1 MRRDAARAG
10 SPSRRADSAVPA
22 APSATADGAEA
33 RVLERC
39 PVPPVVET
47 PVRTGS
53 VQKGGATL
61 LPRLPMIVLALAL
74 VAGATSRAA
83 AEAPSLEI
91 CGNCIDDDGNGL
103 VDLADAACCAPE
115 RTAAMELREGII
127 APGDET
133 SRLRLTATL
142 GGGARISAGGQ
153 QVLMQLGSA
162 PNGSFCASMP
172 PSAFRG
178 TADRLRLGRE
188 AVAGARGVRRM
199 SLRRQPDGAV
209 RWQARGRRVGFST
222 DGRQGS
228 LDILLLLADATAPG
242 EGARCFAARAFFRPG
257 RKGTL
262 VAE

>member
-10 SPSRRADSAVPA
+10 CAPRNADSTVLAA
-22 APSATADGAEA
+22 APARAARAEA

-39 PVPPVVET
+39 PVPPVIET
-47 PVRTGS
+47 PVRTGR

-61 LPRLPMIVLALAL
+61 LPRLPMMVLALAL
-74 VAGATSRAA
+74 VAGATGRAA

-115 RTAAMELREGII
+115 RTAAMKLRAGVI
-127 APGDET
+127 APGAET
-133 SRLRLTATL
+133 SRLRLAATL
-142 GGGARISAGGQ
+142 GGDARISADGQ

-162 PNGSFCASMP
+162 PNRSFCASMP

-178 TADRLRLGRE
+178 TAEKLRLGRD
-188 AVAGARGVRRM
+188 AAAGARGVRRM
-199 SLRRQPDGAV
+199 SLRRRPDGGV

-222 DGRQGS
+222 DERQGS
-228 LDILLLLADATAPG
+228 LDILLLLADATVPG

-257 RKGTL
+257 RNGTL
-262 VAE
+262 VAQ

>member
-1 MRRDAARAG
+1 M
-10 SPSRRADSAVPA
+10 
-22 APSATADGAEA
+22 
-33 RVLERC
+33 C
-39 PVPPVVET
+39 
-47 PVRTGS
+47 
-53 VQKGGATL
+53 
-61 LPRLPMIVLALAL
+61 
-74 VAGATSRAA
+74 GATSQAIA
-83 AEAPSLEI
+83 LEI
-91 CGNCIDDDGNGL
+91 CGNCVDDDGNGL

-115 RTAAMELREGII
+115 RTAVMELREGRI
-127 APGDET
+127 APGRET
-133 SRLRLTATL
+133 SRLRLAATL
-142 GGGARISAGGQ
+142 GGGALLSAGGQ

-178 TADRLRLGRE
+178 TAEKLRLTRE

-199 SLRRQPDGAV
+199 LLRRQADGAV

-222 DGRQGS
+222 DERQGS

-257 RKGTL
+257 RNGTL

>member
-1 MRRDAARAG
+1 MRRDAAPAGRASRNAG
-10 SPSRRADSAVPA
+10 STIARGPTRLPERP
-22 APSATADGAEA
+22 EA
-33 RVLERC
+33 RVLERWSVL
-39 PVPPVVET
+39 PVLET

-61 LPRLPMIVLALAL
+61 LQRLPSLILVVALL
-74 VAGATSRAA
+74 SGATNQVAVEAA
-83 AEAPSLEI
+83 SLEI
-91 CGNCIDDDGNGL
+91 CGNCLDDDGNGL

-172 PSAFRG
+172 PSALRG
-178 TADRLRLGRE
+178 TADRLRLGWE

-222 DGRQGS
+222 DERQGS

-242 EGARCFAARAFFRPG
+242 QGARCFAARAFFRPG

>member
-10 SPSRRADSAVPA
+10 SAPRSADCVVVVVAPPA
-22 APSATADGAEA
+22 PGPPEA

-39 PVPPVVET
+39 PVPPVTET

-61 LPRLPMIVLALAL
+61 LPRLPMFVLALAL
-74 VAGATSRAA
+74 VASATSRVA

-115 RTAAMELREGII
+115 RTAAMELLEGII
-127 APGDET
+127 APGAET
-133 SRLRLTATL
+133 SRLRLAATL
-142 GGGARISAGGQ
+142 GGDALLSAGGQ

-178 TADRLRLGRE
+178 SAEKLRLGRE

-199 SLRRQPDGAV
+199 QLKRLPDGAV

-222 DGRQGS
+222 DERQGS
-228 LDILLLLADATAPG
+228 LEILLLLADATAPG
-242 EGARCFAARAFFRPG
+242 EGARCFATRAFFRPG
-257 RKGTL
+257 RNGTL